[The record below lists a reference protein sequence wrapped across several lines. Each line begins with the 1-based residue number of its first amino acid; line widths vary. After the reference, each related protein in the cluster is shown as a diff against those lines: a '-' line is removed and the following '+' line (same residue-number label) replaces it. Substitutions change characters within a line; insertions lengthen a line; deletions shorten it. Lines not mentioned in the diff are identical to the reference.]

1 MYSHNYDI
9 NEFLLIESNR
19 HCIDCNALNPR
30 WVSIN
35 NAVFICNKC
44 ANIHKTLNP
53 EISTL
58 KSIEVDDFTQDEISL
73 LKIGGNDRFYTLMIE
88 YELTEIENPEFKY
101 HLKICEYY
109 RMLLQCELQ
118 KNYNP
123 EAYEQAIKIKPS
135 PEIGLQLMD
144 NINEENI
151 NFNQSKLKMGI
162 NNVLNTFGSVFTFV
176 GSKIQG
182 TAQQLGIDE
191 KLRNFGT
198 AVKDGY
204 KNFNDN
210 HPGIKAAQDK
220 AVEFASNAGNFVVE
234 KSKEIYNSETVQNMT
249 HKAEEQYI
257 ALKEKAKNMITSSNI
272 ISNS

>member
-1 MYSHNYDI
+1 MLSHNLEI
-9 NEFLLIESNR
+9 NELLQIESNK
-19 HCIDCNALNPR
+19 HCIDCNAENPT

-35 NAVFICNKC
+35 NAVFICSQC
-44 ANIHKTLNP
+44 AKIHKMLNP
-53 EISTL
+53 EISTI

-73 LKIGGNDRFYTLMIE
+73 LKIGGNDRFLALMTE
-88 YELTEIENPEFKY
+88 YEITQSQNKEFKY

-118 KNYNP
+118 KQFNP
-123 EAYEQAIKIKPS
+123 DAYEQAIKIKPS
-135 PEIGLQLMD
+135 PEIALQLMD

-151 NFNQSKLKMGI
+151 NCNQSKIQTGI
-162 NNVLNTFGSVFTFV
+162 NNVLDTFSSVFNFV

-191 KLRNFGT
+191 KIKNFGN
-198 AVKDGY
+198 AVKEGY

-220 AVEFASNAGNFVVE
+220 AVEIASNAGNFVVE
-234 KSKEIYNSETVQNMT
+234 KSKEIYNSETIQNMV

-257 ALKEKAKNMITSSNI
+257 TLKEKAKNMITYNVI
-272 ISNS
+272 NNA